1 MEMNERGFALLAPLL
16 GDVCLLSGF
25 ATWILIVWWLWLR
38 GWRVQRRYFIEAT
51 LPPLRR
57 TQITWMS
64 ALIGV
69 LAVIAAHST
78 PSAAA
83 LVSVAMIGT
92 LSALTDVRTHKLPNA
107 YTGAMAVGVSIGC
120 ACAVLVSDSPTSV
133 LADVAWGGAIWAVP
147 MWLLSRLP
155 GGVGFGDVKLA
166 PVLGAMLGTEG
177 ITAAVFGLFMSV
189 IAAGLG
195 AVWRLVIGSAGTS
208 SRMPLGPWLVVGSMI
223 AHILHGV
230 IPQWT

>member
-1 MEMNERGFALLAPLL
+1 MNERGFALLAPLL

-64 ALIGV
+64 ALIGI

-107 YTGAMAVGVSIGC
+107 YTGAMALGVSIGC
-120 ACAVLVSDSPTSV
+120 ACAVLVSDSPASV
-133 LADVAWGGAIWAVP
+133 LADIAWGGAIWAVP

-155 GGVGFGDVKLA
+155 GGVGLGRARRDARNRGHRRRRLRTVHVRDRRGSGRGLAARHRFGGDQFPDASGPLA
-166 PVLGAMLGTEG
+166 RGRLDDRLHPSRRDPAVGVR
-177 ITAAVFGLFMSV
+177 AAHAS
-189 IAAGLG
+189 
-195 AVWRLVIGSAGTS
+195 
-208 SRMPLGPWLVVGSMI
+208 
-223 AHILHGV
+223 
-230 IPQWT
+230 